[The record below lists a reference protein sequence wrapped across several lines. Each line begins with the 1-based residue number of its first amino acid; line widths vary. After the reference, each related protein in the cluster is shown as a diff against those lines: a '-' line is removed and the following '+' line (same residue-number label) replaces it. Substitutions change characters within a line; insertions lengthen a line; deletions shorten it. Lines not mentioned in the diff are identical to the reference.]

1 MKTLNSMRDRLFVF
15 GRGMILILILIF
27 VGSSQVK
34 ASHLAGG
41 EITWRPVASASNPTK
56 CDYIFRVVC
65 YRTCDGIPY
74 TNTTVPIQCN
84 QLGWGTN
91 SVIANLISASDLT
104 NVCKNPASSVSCG
117 ANPTTSR
124 GPIGSVA
131 QLIYETQPISITT
144 APPAGGFIF
153 FCDISTAAS
162 GSRSNG
168 IQNINCGDMFIR
180 SIMYPFNVGVPLA
193 ADQMWDYSPVFSE
206 APVSSKTANAS
217 SIDTIT
223 YNNNAL
229 DYNLDSLA
237 YGIDF
242 VWSGYNT
249 PCAYTAPFHKYNPMP
264 NIVFNQT
271 PGAPRSPIDSLTGEL
286 FYVPRTQ
293 GRFVLCIT
301 VKSYRCGQLIAQI
314 YRDFQTQI
322 VAPPPVGTPGFD
334 INNQAPQI
342 SAPFSVNGQPSYSG
356 AYYVGDTISFNLAA
370 VDFVPFGDSVNL
382 SYNGTIFGAY
392 NQATQTMSTTTG
404 CIFPPCAV
412 VQGIGAINNQY
423 AKPMLL
429 RGDTVGIGFKRF
441 ATVGT
446 KFLWITDCNN
456 LSGANRTQR
465 IGCFTSGQ
473 FSVTVTAS
481 DDQCPFNGKTIK
493 TINFQLYPKPQIPAP
508 PISCVDIST
517 GAFRMNLGSII
528 DTTTLMPL
536 DTLKR
541 QSIVRRAKSLK
552 AIYLY
557 RSVNFGTFTLIDSIV
572 IPNGMVHPDT
582 IMAFLNTHNFFV
594 DNNVSCGNNN
604 RYFMRTTSGCDLTLS
619 APGDTVGVMN
629 LTVTNSPTGVA
640 ILNWSPFALG
650 NVFPNPNAAYYVI
663 ERRVK
668 GSSVWDSVGVSTT
681 NSYNDPVVVCDD
693 TVYYRVK
700 VVGRFGCNT
709 YSCISSDRFKDIFP
723 PNQMNIV
730 GISVDTTSANQ
741 NIVITGDV
749 TNALDFKKYEFYVT
763 NPNRLIGT
771 TFVRTIP
778 VFVDN
783 VNSGSAGQFTYT
795 IVAQDS
801 CLNKSPLSLPL
812 SNIYLQQSLD
822 KCNATINLSWN
833 DISTW
838 FGGLKEYRVMRASGS
853 TWNLIGT
860 VAAGATTF
868 ADNNGLVDGTTY
880 SYAIWAVN
888 NTDTNVIVNSNRV
901 SVVADI
907 VRPATDL
914 YLRSVS
920 VNMNTQFPEVT
931 WIIDTLAEVKS
942 FNIERNQSGSWVV
955 IGNVSASAVSKSFDK
970 YHQYIYTDNSAEV
983 STTSY
988 RYRVKPVDLCDRTPQ
1003 VTNEGLNILLTG
1015 RGLSDFTNNLNWNE
1029 YLQWDATVGGY
1040 NVLRSIPIVSANY
1053 TQASTLASTART
1065 YTDNVFLLDDNDG
1078 NFCYVIQ
1085 AYEKATNKYG
1095 LSDTILSN
1103 KLCVS
1108 QDPRLYVPNVVVPY
1122 GINNIFQPKGTY
1134 INKTD
1139 GYRMAVYN
1147 RWGEMVFETTDF
1159 NKGWDGM
1166 YKGQM
1171 VIPGQYVYVIN
1182 FKDAAGRVL
1191 SRKGMVQ
1198 VVD

>member
-15 GRGMILILILIF
+15 GRGMILMLALIV
-27 VGSSQVK
+27 VGASQVK
-34 ASHLAGG
+34 ASHGVGG
-41 EITWRPVASASNPTK
+41 ELTWRAVPSLSNPGT
-56 CDYIFRVVC
+56 CDYVFRVVL
-65 YRTCDGIPY
+65 YRDCSGTTY
-74 TNTTVPIQCN
+74 TRGMTINIKCGNLPAPWNTSGYIANFVGAVDMSNECRFTSSAKSCN
-84 QLGWGTN
+84 GDPVAGNGQLGAVGK
-91 SVIANLISASDLT
+91 LIF
-104 NVCKNPASSVSCG
+104 
-117 ANPTTSR
+117 
-124 GPIGSVA
+124 
-131 QLIYETQPISITT
+131 ETQPINITQT
-144 APPAGGFIF
+144 APAAGFTFYTDNIP
-153 FCDISTAAS
+153 CCRNTNQNSS
-162 GSRSNG
+162 GCSN
-168 IQNINCGDMFIR
+168 MYLR
-180 SIMYPFNVGVPLA
+180 AIMYPFVAGMALPANLA
-193 ADQMWDYSPVFSE
+193 WDDSPQFSE
-206 APVSSKTANAS
+206 PPIAAKVANAS
-217 SIDTIT
+217 SVDTIF

-229 DYNLDSLA
+229 DLNLDQLTYFIA
-237 YGIDF
+237 NPWNGL
-242 VWSGYNT
+242 NT
-249 PCAYTAPFHKYNPMP
+249 PCAYTGGYSVNNPMP
-264 NIVFNQT
+264 NIVMRPN
-271 PGAPRSPIDSLTGEL
+271 GKPIDSLTGEMV
-286 FYVPRTQ
+286 YVARTQ
-293 GRFVLCIT
+293 GNYLIT
-301 VKSYRCGQLIAQI
+301 IGVKSYRCGQLVAEIF
-314 YRDFQTQI
+314 RDFQTMI
-322 VAPPPVGTPGFD
+322 IAPAGLGPNYDPA
-334 INNQAPQI
+334 NQAPQV

-382 SYNGTIFGAY
+382 SYNGAIFGAY
-392 NQATQTMSTTTG
+392 NQATQTMSTTSG

-423 AKPMLL
+423 AKPMIQ

-446 KFLWITDCNN
+446 KFIWYTDCNN

-528 DTTTLMPL
+528 DTVTLMPL

-552 AIYLY
+552 AVYLY
-557 RSVNFGTFTLIDSIV
+557 RSVNFGAFTMIDSIV
-572 IPNGMVHPDT
+572 VPNGMNHPDS
-582 IMAFLNTHNFFV
+582 ILAFLNTHSFFV

-668 GSSVWDSVGVSTT
+668 GSTVWDSVGVSTT

-700 VVGRFGCNT
+700 VAGRFGCNT
-709 YSCISSDRFKDIFP
+709 YSCVSSDRFKDIFP
-723 PNQMNIV
+723 PAQMNIV

-741 NIVITGDV
+741 NIVIRGDV
-749 TNALDFKKYEFYVT
+749 TSALDFKQYEFYVT

-771 TFVRTIP
+771 STIRTVP
-778 VFVDN
+778 MFVDN
-783 VNSGSAGQFTYT
+783 VNSGSASQFTYT
-795 IVAQDS
+795 VVAQDS
-801 CLNKSPLSLPL
+801 CLNKSPLSNPL

-833 DISTW
+833 DISAW
-838 FGGLKEYRVMRASGS
+838 YGGLKEYRVMRASGTS
-853 TWNLIGT
+853 WNQIGT

-888 NTDTNVIVNSNRV
+888 NTDTTLIVNSNQV

-907 VRPATDL
+907 VRPASDL

-920 VNMNTQFPEVT
+920 VNLNTQFPEVT

-955 IGNVSASAVSKSFDK
+955 VGNVSATTISKTFDK
-970 YHQYIYTDNSAEV
+970 YNQYVYTDNSAEV

-1015 RGLSDFTNNLNWNE
+1015 RGLSDFTNNLSWNE

-1040 NVLRSIPIVSANY
+1040 NVLRSIPIVSASYN
-1053 TQASTLASTART
+1053 QASTLASTART

-1085 AYEKATNKYG
+1085 AYEKGTNKYG
-1095 LSDTILSN
+1095 LTDTAMSN

-1166 YKGQM
+1166 NKGQM